1 MGGFAPA
8 FLAFLVAALT
18 MILLVFTLALLLAT
32 AQDQVARTL
41 EESAP
46 ALKRWGG
53 RILVLVGL
61 WLLALAVFADFF
73 AEVFPA

>member
-73 AEVFPA
+73 AEVFPV